1 MKILHNNKE
10 LNKALTGQTNIN
22 FVPTMGGLHQG
33 HISLINKSQNK
44 SGITVVS
51 IFINPKQF
59 NDKKDFKKYP
69 RNIQKDLKILK
80 KLRVNYLYLP
90 KYSDVYY
97 PKQNQIIKLNKNL
110 ESNKIITKK
119 ILDYIDDF

>member
-1 MKILHNNKE
+1 
-10 LNKALTGQTNIN
+10 
-22 FVPTMGGLHQG
+22 MGGLHQG

-90 KYSDVYY
+90 KYSEVYY
-97 PKQNQIIKLNKNL
+97 P
-110 ESNKIITKK
+110 
-119 ILDYIDDF
+119 